1 MWPATVAE
9 LQPEKGTP
17 TMSKPETKS
26 SEDANRY
33 CHSIVDE
40 VQALEELVADDELF
54 DDDLGDHLRELW
66 TELAESV
73 GEEASRYEPSVYDYV
88 NLYCLELTT
97 LGERSNATN
106 EWDVVGVR
114 LLRTYGGPNA
124 FIEWNDSDYIVVR
137 VYWGSEF
144 AEARLFAPSIAAVF
158 EEMANTES

>member
-1 MWPATVAE
+1 
-9 LQPEKGTP
+9 
-17 TMSKPETKS
+17 MSKPETKG
-26 SEDANRY
+26 SEEANDY

-40 VQALEELVADDELF
+40 VQALEELVANDVSF
-54 DDDLGDHLRELW
+54 DNDLGDHLRELW

-73 GEEASRYEPSVYDYV
+73 GEEPSRYEPSVYDYV

-124 FIEWNDSDYIVVR
+124 VIQWNDANFIVVQ
-137 VYWGSEF
+137 VHWGSEF
-144 AEARLFAPSIAAVF
+144 AEVRLFAPSIATAL
-158 EEMANTES
+158 EEMANAES